1 MHTHL
6 KNVYLKKKRKKNF
19 KNIIAIFKRNQY
31 LALQEQPQVK
41 IKLFILVV
49 LSNVLPA
56 PRKRTISTDT
66 LENKK

>member
-6 KNVYLKKKRKKNF
+6 KYVYLRKKNF
-19 KNIIAIFKRNQY
+19 KNIITISKRNQY

-49 LSNVLPA
+49 LSNVFPA
-56 PRKRTISTDT
+56 PRKGTISTDT